1 MFASILSSMQCVS
14 KPNPAL
20 EEAEANPALDEA
32 EANPALQDQIL
43 EEAMAQV
50 RLSMFKH
57 SRKP

>member
-14 KPNPAL
+14 KTNPAL
-20 EEAEANPALDEA
+20 EEAEANPALE
-32 EANPALQDQIL
+32 DQTL

-50 RLSMFKH
+50 RRSLFKH